1 MDLENAIWDMGQKGE
16 VFDFIRPNLVDL
28 GLGDEMRGIGFD
40 RYKKLSVHY
49 TS

>member
-16 VFDFIRPNLVDL
+16 VFDFIRPNLVD
-28 GLGDEMRGIGFD
+28 EMRGIGFD
-40 RYKKLSVHY
+40 RWKMLSVHY